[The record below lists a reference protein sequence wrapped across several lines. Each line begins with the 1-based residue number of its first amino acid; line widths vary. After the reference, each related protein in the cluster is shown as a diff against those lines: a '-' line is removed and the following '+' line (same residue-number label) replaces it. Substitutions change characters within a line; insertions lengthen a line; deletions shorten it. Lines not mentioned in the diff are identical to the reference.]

1 MIKKLEVI
9 VYPKPNKR
17 KEFSQS
23 LQNLSENLLIHCSS
37 LKIDESGD
45 GVKYKILAQWET
57 VDQTR
62 KALRSEE
69 FLILSGAIKALC
81 EKIVIR
87 LDDKQMS
94 NNISELIKI

>member
-9 VYPKPNKR
+9 VNPKPNKR

-23 LQNLSENLLIHCSS
+23 LQNLSENLLKHCSS

-57 VDQTR
+57 VDQMR

-69 FLILSGAIKALC
+69 FRVLSGAISALT
-81 EKIVIR
+81 ENSIIR
-87 LDDKQMS
+87 LNNKKVS
-94 NNISELIKI
+94 NNFSKIK